1 MRLRRFGAATRN
13 ETDPQ
18 SRITAFILLR
28 LDGRPGRLCHR
39 ENVLGMG
46 RTQEEATPSY
56 STL

>member
-13 ETDPQ
+13 ESDPQ
-18 SRITAFILLR
+18 SRITCLILLR

-46 RTQEEATPSY
+46 RT
-56 STL
+56 